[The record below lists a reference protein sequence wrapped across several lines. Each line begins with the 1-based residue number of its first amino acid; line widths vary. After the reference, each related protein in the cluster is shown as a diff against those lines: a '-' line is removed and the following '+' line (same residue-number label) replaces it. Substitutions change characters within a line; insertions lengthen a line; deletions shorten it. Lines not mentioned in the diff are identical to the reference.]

1 MNAPQNGTKTS
12 RPSEAPVNKSQESTV
27 LDRYEPVIGLEVH
40 CQLKTKTKLFCG
52 CSTSFGAMPNHNTC
66 PICLGH
72 PGVLPVLNREVVNFA
87 IRFALAVEANIHET
101 SVFAR
106 KQYFYP
112 DLPKGYQI
120 TQFDLP
126 YCTGGKMMLASGK
139 AVRLMRAHI
148 EEDAG
153 KNVHGDESSYVD
165 LNRAGVPL
173 IEIVSEADIRNPEDA
188 ADYLKRLRSLVR
200 SLDICD
206 GNLEEGS
213 FRCDANISIRPR
225 GQEKFGTRCEI
236 KNLNSF
242 RNIERAIKYEILR
255 QADLLDHGEKVLQQT
270 MLFDAA
276 SGKTQA
282 MRSKEESHDYR
293 YFPEPDLL
301 PLRINAVRVEEQRK
315 VLPELPEAMASRFQ
329 EQHGLSPYDAAVLT
343 SDKDLANFYEAV
355 VKRVAGAVTEKIVA
369 NWVTS
374 EYLREANN
382 RSWDFINPPITS
394 NHLGEL
400 IELIGKGVISGRIA
414 KTLFEEM
421 AEKGPG
427 NGPKAL
433 VQEQGLVQVSDT
445 SEIRNVINKV
455 LDDNPGQL
463 TEYLGGRDKLFGFFV
478 GQTMK
483 VSGGKM
489 NPQLVNDVLK
499 ELLDAR
505 RKV

>member
-1 MNAPQNGTKTS
+1 
-12 RPSEAPVNKSQESTV
+12 
-27 LDRYEPVIGLEVH
+27 
-40 CQLKTKTKLFCG
+40 
-52 CSTSFGAMPNHNTC
+52 MPNHNTC

-126 YCTGGKMMLASGK
+126 YCTGGKMVLASGK

-255 QADLLDHGEKVLQQT
+255 QADVLDHGEKVLQQT

-301 PLRINAVRVEEQRK
+301 PLRINAARVEEQRK

-382 RSWDFINPPITS
+382 RRWDFINPQITS

-400 IELIGKGVISGRIA
+400 IELI
-414 KTLFEEM
+414 
-421 AEKGPG
+421 
-427 NGPKAL
+427 
-433 VQEQGLVQVSDT
+433 
-445 SEIRNVINKV
+445 
-455 LDDNPGQL
+455 
-463 TEYLGGRDKLFGFFV
+463 
-478 GQTMK
+478 
-483 VSGGKM
+483 
-489 NPQLVNDVLK
+489 
-499 ELLDAR
+499 
-505 RKV
+505 

>member
-1 MNAPQNGTKTS
+1 MNAQQNGTKTA
-12 RPSEAPVNKSQESTV
+12 RPSEQTV

-40 CQLKTKTKLFCG
+40 CQLKTKSKLFCG
-52 CSTSFGAMPNHNTC
+52 CSTAFGAMPNHNTC

-72 PGVLPVLNREVVNFA
+72 PGVLPVLNEEAVNFA
-87 IRFALAVEANIHET
+87 IRFALAVDAKVHAT

-120 TQFDLP
+120 TQYDLP
-126 YCTGGKMMLASGK
+126 YCTDGRLTLAGGKV
-139 AVRLMRAHI
+139 VRIMRAHL

-153 KNVHGDESSYVD
+153 KNVHGEESSYVD

-173 IEIVSEADIRNPEDA
+173 IEIVSHADIRSPEDA

-225 GQEKFGTRCEI
+225 GEEKFGTRCEI

-242 RNIERAIKYEILR
+242 RNIERAIKYEIMR
-255 QADLLDHGEKVLQQT
+255 QADLLDHGQKVVQQT

-301 PLRINAVRVEEQRK
+301 PLQITPLRIEKQRQI
-315 VLPELPEAMASRFQ
+315 LPELPEAMARRFQ
-329 EQHGLSPYDAAVLT
+329 DQHGLSPYDAAVLT
-343 SDKDLANFYEAV
+343 SDRDLANFYEAV
-355 VKRVAGAVTEKIVA
+355 LKRVGGAAPEKIVA

-374 EYLREANN
+374 EYLREVNN
-382 RSWDFINPPITS
+382 RDWNLLNPPVTS
-394 NHLGEL
+394 DHLGEL
-400 IELIGKGVISGRIA
+400 IELIGNGVISGKIA

-427 NGPKAL
+427 KGPKAM
-433 VQEQGLVQVSDT
+433 VEQQGLVQVSDD
-445 SEIRNVINKV
+445 SEIRKVVNQV
-455 LDDNPGQL
+455 LDANPGQL
-463 TEYLGGRDKLFGFFV
+463 GEYLGGRDKLFGFIV

-483 VSGGKM
+483 ISGGKM
-489 NPQLVNDVLK
+489 NPQMVNDILK

-505 RKV
+505 RK

>member
-1 MNAPQNGTKTS
+1 MNAPLNGTKPARAS
-12 RPSEAPVNKSQESTV
+12 NSGDAV

-40 CQLKTKTKLFCG
+40 CQLKTQTKLFCG
-52 CSTSFGAMPNHNTC
+52 CSTAFGAMPNHNTC
-66 PICLGH
+66 PVCLGH
-72 PGVLPVLNREVVNFA
+72 PGVLPALNSEAVNFA
-87 IRFALAVEANIHET
+87 IRFALAVGADIQET

-120 TQFDLP
+120 TQYDLP
-126 YCTGGKMMLASGK
+126 YCTGGKLTLASGK
-139 AVRLMRAHI
+139 TVRLIRAHL

-173 IEIVSEADIRNPEDA
+173 IEIVSHADIRTPEDA

-200 SLDICD
+200 SLEICD

-213 FRCDANISIRPR
+213 FRCDANVSIRPR

-255 QADLLDHGEKVLQQT
+255 QADLLDHGQPVVQQT

-276 SGKTQA
+276 SGKTHP

-301 PLRINAVRVEEQRK
+301 PLRIDEARIQRQRET
-315 VLPELPEAMASRFQ
+315 LPELPEAMARRF
-329 EQHGLSPYDAAVLT
+329 EEKHGLSAYDAAVLT
-343 SDKDLANFYEAV
+343 SDKDLAGFYEAV
-355 VKRVAGAVTEKIVA
+355 VKRVGSAATEKIVA

-374 EYLREANN
+374 EYLREVNN
-382 RSWDFINPPITS
+382 RNWDLTNPPITAD
-394 NHLGEL
+394 HLGEL
-400 IELIGKGVISGRIA
+400 IELIGKSVISGRIA

-427 NGPKAL
+427 KGPKAM
-433 VQEQGLVQVSDT
+433 VEAQGLIQVSDT
-445 SEIRNVINKV
+445 SEIRNVVTKV
-455 LDDNPGQL
+455 LDANPEQL
-463 TEYLGGRDKLFGFFV
+463 ADYLGGRDKLFGFFV

-489 NPQLVNDVLK
+489 NPQMVNDVLK

-505 RKV
+505 RKG

>member
-1 MNAPQNGTKTS
+1 
-12 RPSEAPVNKSQESTV
+12 
-27 LDRYEPVIGLEVH
+27 L
-40 CQLKTKTKLFCG
+40 
-52 CSTSFGAMPNHNTC
+52 
-66 PICLGH
+66 
-72 PGVLPVLNREVVNFA
+72 
-87 IRFALAVEANIHET
+87 
-101 SVFAR
+101 
-106 KQYFYP
+106 
-112 DLPKGYQI
+112 
-120 TQFDLP
+120 
-126 YCTGGKMMLASGK
+126 
-139 AVRLMRAHI
+139 

-153 KNVHGDESSYVD
+153 KNVHGEESSYVD

-173 IEIVSEADIRNPEDA
+173 IEIVSHADIRSPEDA

-255 QADLLDHGEKVLQQT
+255 QADLLDHGQKVVQQT

-301 PLRINAVRVEEQRK
+301 PLEITSDRIDRQRQI
-315 VLPELPEAMASRFQ
+315 LPELPEAMAKRFQ
-329 EQHGLSPYDAAVLT
+329 DKHGLSLYDASVLT
-343 SDKDLANFYEAV
+343 SDRDLANFYEAV
-355 VKRVAGAVTEKIVA
+355 LKRVNGSAPEKIVA

-374 EYLREANN
+374 EYLREVNN
-382 RSWDFINPPITS
+382 RDWNLLNPPVTS
-394 NHLGEL
+394 DHLGEL
-400 IELIGKGVISGRIA
+400 IELIGKGVISGKIA

-427 NGPKAL
+427 KGPRAM
-433 VQEQGLVQVSDT
+433 VEQQGLVQVSDD
-445 SEIRNVINKV
+445 SEIRKVVSQV
-455 LDDNPGQL
+455 LDANPGQL
-463 TEYLGGRDKLFGFFV
+463 SDYLAGRDKLFGFFV

-483 VSGGKM
+483 LSGGKM
-489 NPQLVNDVLK
+489 NPQMVNEILK

-505 RKV
+505 RK